1 MLLKKNKQP
10 TNMQQ
15 QARTSNVFRL
25 SFSYLWLWEVQSH
38 KGQNS
43 FSTAPD
49 AIYKTLPV
57 LQPCL

>member
-1 MLLKKNKQP
+1 
-10 TNMQQ
+10 MQQ